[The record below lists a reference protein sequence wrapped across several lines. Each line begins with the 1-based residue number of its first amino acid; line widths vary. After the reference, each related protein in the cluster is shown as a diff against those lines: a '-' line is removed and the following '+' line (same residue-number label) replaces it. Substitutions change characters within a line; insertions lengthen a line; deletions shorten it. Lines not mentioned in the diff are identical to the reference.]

1 MNVAKIALSVAD
13 VAALMGRRFD
23 RVDEVE
29 LLTGGAWSSAFRF
42 LAAGRPMVIKF
53 GRYRDDYER
62 DALAGSWKLRTAPT
76 PAVLELGDAFGGCYT
91 VMDWVAGDPF
101 DALPSSRFV
110 RADRKSVV

>member
-1 MNVAKIALSVAD
+1 MAKIALSVAD

-53 GRYRDDYER
+53 GRYREER
-62 DALAGSWKLRTAPT
+62 LRASMLHIGVAALQYQAFAG
-76 PAVLELGDAFGGCYT
+76 
-91 VMDWVAGDPF
+91 
-101 DALPSSRFV
+101 LPSDLAKTSGWMRSILAF
-110 RADRKSVV
+110 RP